1 MLCEPQIGNQTGS
14 RATFWSRKITKIA
27 KKWKKT
33 KDYDRADKVAERGSQ
48 AKKKVPALFLE
59 IKVWENIAIEQN
71 ANLSSFH
78 YFFKVM
84 TGFFHKTQQK
94 TVKF

>member
-1 MLCEPQIGNQTGS
+1 MNHKLETKLAAGRHFG
-14 RATFWSRKITKIA
+14 AEKLRKSLKSE
-27 KKWKKT
+27 KKT

-48 AKKKVPALFLE
+48 AKKKVPALFLVM
-59 IKVWENIAIEQN
+59 KVWENIAIEQN

-84 TGFFHKTQQK
+84 TDFFHKTQQK